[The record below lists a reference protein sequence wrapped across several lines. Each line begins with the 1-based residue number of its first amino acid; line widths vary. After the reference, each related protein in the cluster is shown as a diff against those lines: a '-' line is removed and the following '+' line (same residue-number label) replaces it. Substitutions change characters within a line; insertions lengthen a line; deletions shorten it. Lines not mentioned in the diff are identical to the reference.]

1 MDVYI
6 DKANLKSYVMSSA
19 NSAFADCNRML
30 LNKFDLKFTF
40 SKEDIAEDSAIL
52 QWITIMNDGFKGTI
66 SWNVNHPQR
75 TIKSN
80 SHVDFNC
87 EQLSSVYLIDDE
99 RIEQIREYG
108 LLLYG
113 GVGSEIEILSSLI
126 ITGTDY
132 GFVKQ
137 LPIKKLTHWNNLRG
151 YTSPCSDIILVDQY
165 LFSFKELYDV
175 NICELI
181 GEMCTHA
188 KGAKLNIVILTLPLC
203 YDKRSKKTFPP
214 DWGDIRKKIKGVVEA
229 RTGKSPNV
237 TFILSSNLGEHDR
250 TIFTNYK
257 SIESGDTFNYFD
269 YKWKVI
275 SSGRHIEI
283 FSLADREFYA
293 NSMQFVSDMQTV
305 LDNTQRLNGDN
316 IIGDK
321 KSNYLKF

>member
-40 SKEDIAEDSAIL
+40 SKEDIADDSIIL

-66 SWNVNHPQR
+66 SWNVKHPQR
-75 TIKSN
+75 PIKSN
-80 SHVDFNC
+80 THASFSC
-87 EQLSSVYLIDDE
+87 EQLSSVYLVDDE
-99 RIEQIREYG
+99 RIEQLRQYG

-113 GVGSEIEILSSLI
+113 GVGSEIDVLSSLI
-126 ITGTDY
+126 IAGTDY
-132 GFVKQ
+132 SFVKQ
-137 LPIKKLTHWNNLRG
+137 LPIRKLTHWNNLRS

-165 LFSFKELYDV
+165 LFSFQELYDV
-175 NICELI
+175 NACELI
-181 GEMCTHA
+181 GEICSHA
-188 KGAKLNIVILTLPLC
+188 NDAKINIVILTLPQC
-203 YDKRSKKTFPP
+203 YDKRTRTSFVPN
-214 DWGDIRKKIKGVVEA
+214 WGVVRNKIKSIVEA
-229 RTGKSPNV
+229 NAGKTPNV
-237 TFILSSNLGEHDR
+237 TFVLSSNLGEHDR

-269 YKWKVI
+269 SMWKVI

-293 NSMQFVSDMQTV
+293 NSMQFISDMQAA
-305 LDNTQRLNGDN
+305 LENTKRLNQDN

>member
-1 MDVYI
+1 MDIYI

-19 NSAFADCNRML
+19 NTAFADCNRML

-40 SKEDIAEDSAIL
+40 SKDEIAEDSAIL

-66 SWNVNHPQR
+66 SWNVTHPQR
-75 TIKSN
+75 PIKSN
-80 SHVDFNC
+80 SHIGFNC
-87 EQLSSVYLIDDE
+87 EQLSSVYLVDDE

-113 GVGSEIEILSSLI
+113 GVGSEVDILSSLI
-126 ITGTDY
+126 ITGSDY

-137 LPIKKLTHWNNLRG
+137 LPIKRLSHWNDLRR

-165 LFSFKELYDV
+165 LFSFQELYDV
-175 NICELI
+175 NVCELI
-181 GEMCTHA
+181 GEICTHA
-188 KGAKLNIVILTLPLC
+188 KNAKMNIVILTLPQS
-203 YDKRSKKTFPP
+203 YDKRTKTSFVP
-214 DWGDIRKKIKGVVEA
+214 DWTDIRKRVKSVVESK
-229 RTGKSPNV
+229 TGKSPNV
-237 TFILSSNLGEHDR
+237 TFVLSSNLGEHDR

-269 YKWKVI
+269 SKRKVI

-293 NSMQFVSDMQTV
+293 NSMQFVNDMQTI
-305 LDNTQRLNGDN
+305 LENAKRLNQDN